1 MAGHFARKATGLV
14 RQAGARDVF
23 VYNVGLANLGNAV
36 FIFLFLSSLAYPGLN
51 VYLSIVVAHC

>member
-14 RQAGARDVF
+14 RQAGADVF

-36 FIFLFLSSLAYPGLN
+36 FYSSFYPISHILG
-51 VYLSIVVAHC
+51 